1 MHCKTDSLTKVM
13 TLFRCQTIVSHTDS
27 VVWKYIWGW
36 HWYGSTNDTLLKKL
50 LHGEAVV
57 PPDSKIISSIIKQS
71 GYLDEEL
78 FSKWNNKFY
87 ESDEFNNVLKMFK
100 CQITFPKVFLSM
112 SNGSIFTGLHLD
124 AVNFYGTMLFC
135 YTILCSKLD
144 VPWGHIVEKNFT
156 PPGIL
161 TFFMVLC

>member
-13 TLFRCQTIVSHTDS
+13 TLFSCQTMVSHTDS

-36 HWYGSTNDTLLKKL
+36 HWYGSTNDTQLKKL
-50 LHGEAVV
+50 LYGEAVV
-57 PPDSKIISSIIKQS
+57 PPNSKIISSIIKES

-78 FSKWNNKFY
+78 LSKWNKFY
-87 ESDEFNNVLKMFK
+87 TSHEFGNVLKMFK
-100 CQITFPKVFLSM
+100 CQITFSKVFLSM
-112 SNGSIFTGLHLD
+112 SNNSVFTGLHLN

-144 VPWGHIVEKNFT
+144 VPWGHIEEKNFT

-161 TFFMVLC
+161 MFFTVIC